1 MINPIS
7 QSYTA
12 QTSSIL
18 NTNKTDKETKTNQ
31 TQKAE
36 NERVSKIAEQI
47 KNGEYKIDLKATA
60 NFIADSLL

>member
-60 NFIADSLL
+60 NSIADSLL